1 MRDLTRAFR
10 WLAAQLALMAGIAG
24 ALAQTTPPDADT
36 RVGVATFAG
45 GCFWCVEEAFE
56 KVPGVIRAVSGY
68 TGGTVERP
76 TYEEVSSKSTGH
88 YEAVQVTFD
97 PTKVSYAQ
105 LVDWFWRNI
114 DPFDADG
121 QFCDKGS
128 SYHTA
133 IFTHDAEQ
141 LRTAEAS
148 KQALE
153 ASGRFKASIATKILP
168 AEPFWVA
175 EDYHRLLQEEP
186 PPLSLLQ
193 DRLRARSAARGDLG
207 AAGKTTK
214 PHAVRQGASI
224 PDVAQGCPCKNACL
238 GGFTLVP
245 GARAALRVVAHRRVC
260 QSMRRG
266 PPKAEGCANPFS
278 DQVRSAH

>member
-1 MRDLTRAFR
+1 MLDLTRAFR
-10 WLAAQLALMAGIAG
+10 WLVAPLALMAGIAG
-24 ALAQTTPPDADT
+24 ALAQTTPPDAGS
-36 RVGVATFAG
+36 RVAVATFAG

-114 DPFDADG
+114 DPLDADG

-128 SYHTA
+128 PYHTA

-153 ASGRFKASIATKILP
+153 ASGRFKARIATKILP

-175 EDYHRLLQEEP
+175 EDYH
-186 PPLSLLQ
+186 Q
-193 DRLRARSAARGDLG
+193 DYYKKNPHRYHYYKTACGRARRLEE
-207 AAGKTTK
+207 
-214 PHAVRQGASI
+214 I
-224 PDVAQGCPCKNACL
+224 W
-238 GGFTLVP
+238 
-245 GARAALRVVAHRRVC
+245 
-260 QSMRRG
+260 G
-266 PPKAEGCANPFS
+266 PPVKPPNLT
-278 DQVRSAH
+278 Q

>member
-1 MRDLTRAFR
+1 MLDRTRAHR
-10 WLAAQLALMAGIAG
+10 WLLAQLALMAGIVA

-36 RVGVATFAG
+36 RVAVATFAG

-68 TGGTVERP
+68 TGGTVDRP

-128 SYHTA
+128 PYHTA
-133 IFTHDAEQ
+133 IFTHDAAQ
-141 LRTAEAS
+141 HMTAEAS

-153 ASGRFKASIATKILP
+153 ASGRFKERVATKILP
-168 AEPFWVA
+168 AAPFWVA
-175 EDYHRLLQEEP
+175 EDYH
-186 PPLSLLQ
+186 Q
-193 DRLRARSAARGDLG
+193 DYYKTNPHRYSYYKTACGRARRLE
-207 AAGKTTK
+207 
-214 PHAVRQGASI
+214 QI
-224 PDVAQGCPCKNACL
+224 W
-238 GGFTLVP
+238 
-245 GARAALRVVAHRRVC
+245 
-260 QSMRRG
+260 G
-266 PPKAEGCANPFS
+266 PPVKPPS
-278 DQVRSAH
+278 LTQ

>member
-1 MRDLTRAFR
+1 MLNLTRASR
-10 WLAAQLALMAGIAG
+10 WLVAPLALMAGIAA
-24 ALAQTTPPDADT
+24 ALAQSTPADTDT
-36 RVGVATFAG
+36 RVAVATFAG

-68 TGGTVERP
+68 TGGTVDRP

-128 SYHTA
+128 PYHTA

-141 LRTAEAS
+141 HRTAEAS

-153 ASGRFKASIATKILP
+153 ASGRFKERIATKILP

-175 EDYHRLLQEEP
+175 EDYHQDYYKKNPHRYSYYKTACGRAQRLEQ
-186 PPLSLLQ
+186 
-193 DRLRARSAARGDLG
+193 
-207 AAGKTTK
+207 
-214 PHAVRQGASI
+214 I
-224 PDVAQGCPCKNACL
+224 W
-238 GGFTLVP
+238 
-245 GARAALRVVAHRRVC
+245 
-260 QSMRRG
+260 G
-266 PPKAEGCANPFS
+266 PPVKPPS
-278 DQVRSAH
+278 LTQ

>member
-1 MRDLTRAFR
+1 MLNLTKASR
-10 WLAAQLALMAGIAG
+10 WLVAQLALMAGIVA
-24 ALAQTTPPDADT
+24 ALAQSTPPGADT
-36 RVGVATFAG
+36 RVAVATFAG

-68 TGGTVERP
+68 TGGTVDRP

-128 SYHTA
+128 PYHTA

-141 LRTAEAS
+141 HRTAEAS

-153 ASGRFKASIATKILP
+153 ASGRFKERIATKILP
-168 AEPFWVA
+168 AEPFWAA
-175 EDYHRLLQEEP
+175 EDYHQDYYKKNPHRYSYYKTACGRAQRLEQ
-186 PPLSLLQ
+186 
-193 DRLRARSAARGDLG
+193 
-207 AAGKTTK
+207 
-214 PHAVRQGASI
+214 I
-224 PDVAQGCPCKNACL
+224 W
-238 GGFTLVP
+238 
-245 GARAALRVVAHRRVC
+245 
-260 QSMRRG
+260 G
-266 PPKAEGCANPFS
+266 PPVKPPS
-278 DQVRSAH
+278 LTQ